1 MSSFITENS
10 KSQYSNGA
18 KILWHFVALETW
30 YYGNVEIHMKGTRSS
45 SQVPFFNDWNKLETW
60 MIFGTK
66 QVVICKR
73 RDGR

>member
-1 MSSFITENS
+1 MRWVSSSITENS

-45 SQVPFFNDWNKLETW
+45 SQVPFFNDWNKLKAW
-60 MIFGTK
+60 MVFGTK
-66 QVVICKR
+66 QVVIC
-73 RDGR
+73 

>member
-1 MSSFITENS
+1 MNG
-10 KSQYSNGA
+10 SQLFLGIFRN
-18 KILWHFVALETW
+18 ETW
-30 YYGNVEIHMKGTRSS
+30 YYGNVEIHMEGTRSS

-60 MIFGTK
+60 MVFGTK

>member
-1 MSSFITENS
+1 MNG
-10 KSQYSNGA
+10 SQLFLGIFRN
-18 KILWHFVALETW
+18 ETW

-45 SQVPFFNDWNKLETW
+45 SQVPFFNDWKKLETW
-60 MIFGTK
+60 MVFGTK

>member
-1 MSSFITENS
+1 MNG
-10 KSQYSNGA
+10 SQLFLGIFRN
-18 KILWHFVALETW
+18 ETW

-60 MIFGTK
+60 MVFGTK
-66 QVVICKR
+66 QVVTCKR

>member
-1 MSSFITENS
+1 MRWVSSFITENS

-45 SQVPFFNDWNKLETW
+45 SQVPFFNDWNKLKAW
-60 MIFGTK
+60 MVFGTK
-66 QVVICKR
+66 QVVIC
-73 RDGR
+73 

>member
-1 MSSFITENS
+1 MSGGETPPRRQKGNYLKIMRCVSSLITENS

-45 SQVPFFNDWNKLETW
+45 SQVPFFND
-60 MIFGTK
+60 
-66 QVVICKR
+66 
-73 RDGR
+73 